1 MKRYIY
7 IGEDDSSG
15 SRFNE
20 MLDGNLVRALNYVEA
35 MEAIRKYPAREDC
48 LIVFYQ
54 KDKFLLDVPRIKL
67 IRERFPYV
75 YIILVTE
82 FLDMQERRGYL
93 GAGVNDTVSPGVE
106 KAKLENAIDFIS
118 ENIETIL
125 SRDARPSPRENI
137 ATFHLPR
144 WKRIF
149 DIVFSICAMLCLS
162 PVFIVVALAIFLEDR
177 GKVIYKSK
185 RVGSNYHVFDFLKFR
200 SMYMDADKR
209 LKEYDILNQYAQAKE
224 ADRQPAASSFVF
236 GDNMTL
242 NVEEMKNV
250 LISDDFVIPERDF
263 NEARNEGH
271 GRAFVKLENDPRVTR
286 VGRFIRKYSIDELP
300 QLVNILK
307 GDMSVVG
314 NRPLPLYEAELLT
327 GDEYVDRFF
336 APSGLTGLWQVEK
349 RGESGKLS
357 AEERKRLD
365 IKYAKTFTLWLD
377 IKIILK
383 TFTAFIQ
390 KENV

>member
-7 IGEDDSSG
+7 IGEGGSSG

-20 MLDGNLVRALNYVEA
+20 MLGGNLIRALNYVEA
-35 MEAIRKYPAREDC
+35 MEAIRKYPAGEDC

-67 IRERFPYV
+67 IREKFPYV
-75 YIILVTE
+75 YIVLVTE

-106 KAKLENAIDFIS
+106 KAKLEKAIEFIS

-125 SRDARPSPRENI
+125 SRNVRPSPRENI

-209 LKEYDILNQYAQAKE
+209 LKEYGILNQYAQVKE
-224 ADRQPAASSFVF
+224 AGRQPAASSFVF

-242 NVEEMKNV
+242 NVEEMKDV

-271 GRAFVKLENDPRVTR
+271 GRAFVKLENDPRVTG

-349 RGESGKLS
+349 RGGSGKLS
-357 AEERKRLD
+357 PEERKMLD